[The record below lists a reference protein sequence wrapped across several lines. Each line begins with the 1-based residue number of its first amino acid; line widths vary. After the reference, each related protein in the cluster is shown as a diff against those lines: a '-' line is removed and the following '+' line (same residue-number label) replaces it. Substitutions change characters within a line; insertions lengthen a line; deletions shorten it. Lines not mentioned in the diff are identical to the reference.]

1 MDEELA
7 TAVEARLTSNDQRF
21 TAGRQALVS
30 SLHGAGRPLTAAE
43 VLEDSGLAQSSAYRN
58 LTVLE
63 QCGVVHRVAGAD
75 EFARFELA
83 EDLTDHH
90 HHHLIC
96 TACGSVADVT
106 VSDVLERSLADAITV
121 VTASTGFRVADHRL
135 DLLGTCSH
143 CH

>member
-7 TAVEARLTSNDQRF
+7 SAVRSRLASVDQRF
-21 TAGRQALVS
+21 TAGRQALVTT
-30 SLHGAGRPLTAAE
+30 LDGAGRPLTAAE
-43 VLEDSGLAQSSAYRN
+43 VEQGAGLTQSSAYRN

-63 QCGVVHRVAGAD
+63 SCGVVHRVAGAD

-83 EDLTDHH
+83 EDMTDHH

-96 TACGSVADVT
+96 TSCGSVADFT
-106 VSDVLERSLADAITV
+106 ASDDLERSLAEAMRV
-121 VTASTGFRVADHRL
+121 VTDSLGFHAVDHRL
-135 DLLGTCSH
+135 DLLGACAR

>member
-1 MDEELA
+1 M
-7 TAVEARLTSNDQRF
+7 EARLTSKDQRF
-21 TAGRQALVS
+21 TAGRQALVTA
-30 SLHGAGRPLTAAE
+30 LIGAGRPLTAAE
-43 VLEDSGLAQSSAYRN
+43 VLEASGLAQSSAYRN

-96 TACGSVADVT
+96 TACGSVADFT
-106 VSDVLERSLADAITV
+106 ASDVLERSVADAIAV
-121 VTASTGFRVADHRL
+121 VTASTGFHVADHRL
-135 DLLGTCSH
+135 DLLGTCAR